1 MSPKKKESCKL
12 IYGDGNIHGCL
23 GQNGMVNDC
32 KEAWVIF
39 WSMVGFALYFDY
51 GVYMDT
57 TWVQFIVSAIYSIK
71 LTQKENK

>member
-1 MSPKKKESCKL
+1 
-12 IYGDGNIHGCL
+12 
-23 GQNGMVNDC
+23 
-32 KEAWVIF
+32 
-39 WSMVGFALYFDY
+39 MVGFALYFDY